1 VNEGEH
7 HKSTSQ
13 SDEKWLKKAKPKTRT
28 GAPLTR
34 SLHRLKD
41 GGWVGRLRLITAV
54 SSKVYGTWILSH
66 LQRFNQSAAIQFTDY
81 CQAWKNPRSF
91 MFSVNRESRC
101 QTPSEW
107 TWKSAE
113 QRSKTSV
120 ATAIGP
126 WFCGRSLSGKTNP
139 KNLNKAIQGRGRV
152 SLHSID
158 TKSKTLENIIDRK
171 VTDRQT
177 DHMSV
182 GYRFY
187 EKTDR
192 QAKEKKMTKRERYKI
207 ELQ

>member
-1 VNEGEH
+1 MARGFSLTCKGSINRPRFSSRITV
-7 HKSTSQ
+7 KL
-13 SDEKWLKKAKPKTRT
+13 EKIRA
-28 GAPLTR
+28 R
-34 SLHRLKD
+34 S
-41 GGWVGRLRLITAV
+41 
-54 SSKVYGTWILSH
+54 
-66 LQRFNQSAAIQFTDY
+66 
-81 CQAWKNPRSF
+81 C
-91 MFSVNRESRC
+91 FSVNRESRC

-187 EKTDR
+187 EKIDR